1 VQWVQRKRG
10 PDSSHGSVAGWLAG
24 GRAGGLFWRTGWLH
38 RWLWVGDQLQRRG
51 REGREAV
58 RAMRVVHGWHSA
70 LAVVL
75 LMAGEQAWRGNGW
88 QRAGQACSMVI
99 GEDCQAQPRPR
110 LRRLHA
116 ARSNHAWPLA
126 LSPHRRIAATPS
138 ALCCSVQCA
147 AVWRLARLA
156 TPLGS
161 SRRAAGG
168 QGRWTQTQTRT
179 RPDQT
184 SPARP

>member
-1 VQWVQRKRG
+1 VQWVQWVQRKRG
-10 PDSSHGSVAGWLAG
+10 PDSSHGSVACWLAG
-24 GRAGGLFWRTGWLH
+24 WRAGWRAGGLFWRAGWLH

-70 LAVVL
+70 LAIVL

-147 AVWRLARLA
+147 VCSVLL
-156 TPLGS
+156 
-161 SRRAAGG
+161 AGG
-168 QGRWTQTQTRT
+168 WLAWPRR
-179 RPDQT
+179 
-184 SPARP
+184 